1 MRLGD
6 LLTQRGLVTKEQVQ
20 EALQKKAPGEFL
32 GQTLVRLGFV
42 SEVIALHALSEQFQI
57 PIVELSGAV
66 IDASLL
72 AGPALKIALQHKIVP
87 LERANGVVRVA
98 ITDPFDTRATE
109 ELASALASEVKPLLA
124 RSSDIE
130 RVLEEFRSATPRRA
144 KATVTN
150 LLKQLRG
157 ELEAEQLAA
166 EELAGAVD
174 QARSTGNPAPLVAV
188 AKKCGAEA
196 AERMDRCLRLLDG

>member
-6 LLTQRGLVTKEQVQ
+6 LLTQRRLVTPEQVQ
-20 EALQKKAPGEFL
+20 EALQKKAPGEYL

-42 SEVIALHALSEQFQI
+42 SEDDALHALSEQFQI
-57 PIVELSGAV
+57 PIVKLSGAE

-72 AGPALKIALQHKIVP
+72 DGPVLKLALRHKIVP

-98 ITDPFDTRATE
+98 LTDPFDTRAIE
-109 ELASALASEVKPLLA
+109 EFASALASEVKPLLA

-130 RVLEEFRSATPRRA
+130 RVLEEHRSAKPRRA
-144 KATVTN
+144 SATVVN
-150 LLKQLRG
+150 LLKQLRD
-157 ELEAEQLAA
+157 ELEAEQRAA
-166 EELAGAVD
+166 EELTGAVD
-174 QARSTGNPAPLVAV
+174 QARATGNPAPLVAV
-188 AKKCGAEA
+188 ATKCGAEA